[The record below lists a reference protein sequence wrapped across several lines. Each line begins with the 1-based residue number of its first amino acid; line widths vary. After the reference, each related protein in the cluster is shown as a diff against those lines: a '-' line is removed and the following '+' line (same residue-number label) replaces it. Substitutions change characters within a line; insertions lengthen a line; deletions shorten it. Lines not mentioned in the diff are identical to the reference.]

1 MKNFQQS
8 KARLESRILG
18 RNKDIRAILLDRVLI
33 QHEKRL
39 VENLHN
45 SLTGIVAVL
54 KTIYKHPS
62 QREHFF

>member
-8 KARLESRILG
+8 KSRLELRILG

-39 VENLHN
+39 VENILN
-45 SLTGIVAVL
+45 SLTGYIIRGV
-54 KTIYKHPS
+54 Y
-62 QREHFF
+62 F